1 MIPVEWESL
10 DFLPLSGNLRGQMAA
25 VQSVVRSIALLG
37 EVANQPRGLV
47 DLAEAAE
54 LPTSTAARLLGT
66 LTDVDALR
74 RDDDGVYRIGPAI
87 TSMVATGDVAPS
99 LRGLAHPHMVE
110 LVAAVDEAVGLSI
123 QVDDATVTIAQVD
136 APRPVQAEDW
146 YGTRW
151 SLLGGGSGFALLAT
165 WPDAEVERVLQD
177 AADPERVR
185 AGVADARRSGVSW
198 SHGDYVDELSS
209 VATAIVDRTGRAV
222 GALYVYGPSYRF
234 PNDDTVADVEQHLRD
249 TADRI
254 SRAWIGRT
262 VSEERP

>member
-1 MIPVEWESL
+1 
-10 DFLPLSGNLRGQMAA
+10 MAA

-37 EVANQPRGLV
+37 EVASEPRGLV
-47 DLAEAAE
+47 DLADAAK
-54 LPTSTAARLLGT
+54 LPTSTTARLLAT
-66 LTDVDALR
+66 LTGVNAVR
-74 RDDDGVYRIGPAI
+74 RDADGVYRIGPAI

-151 SLLGGGSGFALLAT
+151 ALLGGGSGFAMLAT
-165 WPDAEVERVLQD
+165 WSDEEVERVLED
-177 AADPERVR
+177 ATDPERVR
-185 AGVADARRSGVSW
+185 AGVAAARGSGVSW

-209 VATAIVDRTGRAV
+209 VATAILDGTGRAV
-222 GALYVYGPSYRF
+222 GALFVYGPSYRF
-234 PNDDTVADVEQHLRD
+234 PHDDSVAEVERHLCD

-262 VSEERP
+262 ATERRT

>member
-1 MIPVEWESL
+1 MP
-10 DFLPLSGNLRGQMAA
+10 A

-37 EVANQPRGLV
+37 EVANEPRGLV
-47 DLAEAAE
+47 DLAEAAR
-54 LPTSTAARLLGT
+54 LPTSTAARLLAT

-87 TSMVATGDVAPS
+87 TSMAAAGDVASS

-123 QVDDATVTIAQVD
+123 PVDDDTVTIAQVD

-151 SLLGGGSGFALLAT
+151 SIFGGGSGFAMLAT
-165 WPDAEVERVLQD
+165 WPDAEVERALQR
-177 AADPERVR
+177 AADPDRVR
-185 AGVADARRSGVSW
+185 SGVAAARRSGVSW

-209 VATAIVDRTGRAV
+209 VATAIVDGTGRAI

-234 PNDDTVADVEQHLRD
+234 PTDDTLADIEQHLRD
-249 TADRI
+249 SAERI

-262 VSEERP
+262 APEDRT

>member
-1 MIPVEWESL
+1 
-10 DFLPLSGNLRGQMAA
+10 MAA

-37 EVANQPRGLV
+37 EVASEPRGLV
-47 DLAEAAE
+47 DLAEAAR
-54 LPTSTAARLLGT
+54 LPTSTTARLLAT
-66 LTDVDALR
+66 LTGVNAVR
-74 RDDDGVYRIGPAI
+74 RDTDGVYRIGPAI

-99 LRGLAHPHMVE
+99 LRGLAHPHMIE

-151 SLLGGGSGFALLAT
+151 SLLGGGSGFAMLAT
-165 WPDAEVERVLQD
+165 WSDAEVERVLED
-177 AADPERVR
+177 AAAPERVR
-185 AGVADARRSGVSW
+185 AGVTAARRSGVSW

-209 VATAIVDRTGRAV
+209 VATAIVDGTGRAV
-222 GALYVYGPSYRF
+222 GALFVYGPSYRF
-234 PNDDTVADVEQHLRD
+234 PHDDSVAEVERHLRD

-262 VSEERP
+262 ATERRT

>member
-1 MIPVEWESL
+1 
-10 DFLPLSGNLRGQMAA
+10 MAA

-37 EVANQPRGLV
+37 EVANKPRGLV
-47 DLAEAAE
+47 GLAEAAR
-54 LPTSTAARLLGT
+54 LPTSTAARLLST
-66 LTDVDALR
+66 LADVDALR

-123 QVDDATVTIAQVD
+123 QVDDETVTIAQVD

-151 SLLGGGSGFALLAT
+151 SLFGGGSGFALLAT
-165 WPDAEVERVLQD
+165 WPDAQIERVLQG
-177 AADPERVR
+177 APDPDRVR
-185 AGVADARRSGVSW
+185 AGVAEARRTGVSW

-209 VATAIVDRTGRAV
+209 VASAIVDRTGGAV

-234 PNDDTVADVEQHLRD
+234 PTEDTVADVEWHLRD
-249 TADRI
+249 AAGRI

-262 VSEERP
+262 APEGRP

>member
-1 MIPVEWESL
+1 MV
-10 DFLPLSGNLRGQMAA
+10 A

-37 EVANQPRGLV
+37 EVANEPRGLV
-47 DLAEAAE
+47 DLAEAAR
-54 LPTSTAARLLGT
+54 LPTSTAARLLAT

-74 RDDDGVYRIGPAI
+74 RDADGLYRIGPAI
-87 TSMVATGDVAPS
+87 TSMAAGGDVAPS

-123 QVDDATVTIAQVD
+123 RVDDATVTIAQVD

-151 SLLGGGSGFALLAT
+151 SLLGGGSGFAMLAT

-177 AADPERVR
+177 ANDPAWVR
-185 AGVADARRSGVSW
+185 AGVAAARRNGVSW
-198 SHGDYVDELSS
+198 SHGDYVAELSS
-209 VATAIVDRTGRAV
+209 VATAIVDRTGRAI

-234 PNDDTVADVEQHLRD
+234 PRQATDVDVEQRLRA
-249 TADRI
+249 TAERI

-262 VSEERP
+262 TPERRQ

>member
-1 MIPVEWESL
+1 MPV
-10 DFLPLSGNLRGQMAA
+10 

-37 EVANQPRGLV
+37 EVANEPRGLV
-47 DLAEAAE
+47 DLAEAAR
-54 LPTSTAARLLGT
+54 LPTSTAARLLAT
-66 LTDVDALR
+66 LTDIDALR
-74 RDDDGVYRIGPAI
+74 RDDDGLYRIGPAI
-87 TSMVATGDVAPS
+87 RSMVATGDVAPS

-123 QVDDATVTIAQVD
+123 RVDDETVTIAQVD

-151 SLLGGGSGFALLAT
+151 SVFGGGSGFALLAT
-165 WPDAEVERVLQD
+165 LPDAEVERVLQG
-177 AADPERVR
+177 ASDPDRVR
-185 AGVADARRSGVSW
+185 AGIAEARRAGVSW

-234 PNDDTVADVEQHLRD
+234 PSDDTVADVEQHVRD
-249 TADRI
+249 TADLI

-262 VSEERP
+262 PPEGRP